1 MLVLSRKVGEQIQI
15 GDEITVTVVRIAGGN
30 VRLGIEAPKTTPIAR
45 EELQETIQQEALE
58 QQLPDQRHLV
68 D

>member
-45 EELQETIQQEALE
+45 EELQESLQHEEVDRKIT
-58 QQLPDQRHLV
+58 DQPSPL

>member
-15 GDEITVTVVRIAGGN
+15 GDEVTVTVVRIAGGN
-30 VRLGIEAPKTTPIAR
+30 VRLGIEAPPTTPIAR
-45 EELQETIQQEALE
+45 KELQESIQQDALE
-58 QQLPDQRHLV
+58 QQQPDERHLV

>member
-15 GDEITVTVVRIAGGN
+15 GDEVTVTVVRIAGGN
-30 VRLGIEAPKTTPIAR
+30 VRLGIEAPATTPIAR
-45 EELQETIQQEALE
+45 KELQESIQQDALE
-58 QQLPDQRHLV
+58 QQQPDERHLV